1 MSTTESIHM
10 YCTSSFEAMMR
21 KFWLTVSR
29 STIRM
34 MASVTAE
41 VAMMMG
47 LRFLRKASERKRF
60 GIR

>member
-1 MSTTESIHM
+1 MS
-10 YCTSSFEAMMR
+10 CTSSFEAMMR

-47 LRFLRKASERKRF
+47 LRFRRKASERKRF